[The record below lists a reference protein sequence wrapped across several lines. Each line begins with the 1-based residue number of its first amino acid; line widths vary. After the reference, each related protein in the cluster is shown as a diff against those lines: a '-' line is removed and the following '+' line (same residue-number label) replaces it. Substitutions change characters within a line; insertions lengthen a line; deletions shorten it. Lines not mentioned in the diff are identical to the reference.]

1 MGVKLSIFPEQDGNA
16 MTLEHRVRQIVLT
29 NVWPVDL
36 TTANGEELETCN
48 DEQELRDSLH
58 NRGLL

>member
-1 MGVKLSIFPEQDGNA
+1 MGIKLSIFPEQDGNS
-16 MTLEHRVRQIVLT
+16 MTLEQKVQQIVLT
-29 NVWPVDL
+29 DEWPVVL